1 MRIKKIAVLMLAVVL
16 STSIMTGC
24 IGNSNK
30 KSNKL
35 TVAVSIIPEQT
46 FAKAVCGDLADV
58 VVMVPP
64 GFSPENYEP
73 TPKEMQKL
81 SDSTVYFSI
90 GVPVE
95 KDKILPKLA
104 KSTTLVS
111 LEKEVVKTYP
121 DLKLGNERDPHIWL
135 SPKRA
140 IIIVNKI
147 AEEMGKI
154 DPNNKSTYEK
164 NAADYVKQLE
174 SVDSDIKEALKDVKN
189 RKFVVYHPAFGYLA
203 NDYNLEMFALEDEGK
218 EATASHLKEM
228 IDLAKKEKIKA
239 IFYQAE
245 VDSSQSKAYAEEIGG
260 KTIKLEPLAADYI
273 NNLKAMAKVMSEVM
287 E

>member
-1 MRIKKIAVLMLAVVL
+1 MRIKKIAVLMLSVVM

-24 IGNSNK
+24 IGNSNN

-46 FAKAVCGDLADV
+46 FAKAVCGYLADV

-81 SDSTVYFSI
+81 SDSKVYFSI

-95 KDKILPKLA
+95 KDKILPKLE

-121 DLKLGNERDPHIWL
+121 DLKLGDERDSHIWL
-135 SPKRA
+135 SPKRE
-140 IIIVNKI
+140 IIMVNKI

-154 DPNNKSTYEK
+154 DPDNKSTYEK

-174 SVDSDIKEALKDVKN
+174 SVDSDIKDALKDVKN
-189 RKFVVYHPAFGYLA
+189 RKIVVYHPAFGYLA

-228 IDLAKKEKIKA
+228 IDLAKKDKIKA